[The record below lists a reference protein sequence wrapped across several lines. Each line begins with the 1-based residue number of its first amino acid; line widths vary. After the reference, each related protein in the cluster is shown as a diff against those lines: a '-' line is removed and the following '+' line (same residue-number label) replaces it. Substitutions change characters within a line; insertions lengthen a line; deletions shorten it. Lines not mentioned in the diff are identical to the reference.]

1 MENMQIL
8 MTRLSSITNARLID
22 ASGERNDTL
31 SLSGDR
37 LGGAAHDGDI
47 FDAKGACVAP
57 GIIDLGTF
65 SVDKRACIAGGITRI
80 ALMPDQSPP
89 LDDPGLVQRAA
100 LAAKPDLWV
109 HPLGAATRSLAGA
122 ELAEYALMAKAGA
135 KAIATGRAW
144 ISDSGV
150 MLRVLTY
157 AASLGMTVISHAEDD
172 GLTHGKVATSGET
185 ATRLGLPSAPA
196 AAEAMAIARDLALV
210 ELCETTLGGA
220 RLHFRQVTT
229 AAGFALIRAAKAKG
243 LPVTCGITPA
253 HLFLSDI
260 DVSDFRTFSRLSPPL
275 RAEADRRAAIEGV
288 RDGTIDVLCSAHDP
302 RGPEAKRLPFADAVP
317 GMAGAET
324 LLALGLG
331 LVRDGVIT
339 LPRLMAMLSANPA
352 QILGVGGGSLDD
364 GAEADLIIFDPD
376 APWVI
381 DGDKFAGQ
389 AGNTP
394 FDKLPTQGRVLKT
407 VKGGR
412 ILC

>member
-1 MENMQIL
+1 
-8 MTRLSSITNARLID
+8 MTRLSTITNARLID
-22 ASGERNDTL
+22 AGGDAIG
-31 SLSGDR
+31 SLAIAGDR
-37 LGGAAHDGDI
+37 LGPSPEFGDTL
-47 FDAKGACVAP
+47 DAKAACVAP
-57 GIIDLGTF
+57 GIVDLGTF
-65 SVDKRACIAGGITRI
+65 SVDKRACITGGITRI

-109 HPLGAATRSLAGA
+109 HPLGAATKGLAGG

-135 KAIATGRAW
+135 KAIATGRGW
-144 ISDSGV
+144 IADSGV

-157 AASLGMTVISHAEDD
+157 AASLGLTVIAHAEDD
-172 GLTHGKVATSGET
+172 GLTRGKVASAGET
-185 ATRLGLPSAPA
+185 ATRLGLASAPSS
-196 AAEAMAIARDLALV
+196 AEAMAIARDLALV
-210 ELCETTLGGA
+210 EQSGA

-229 AAGFALIRAAKAKG
+229 AAGFDLIRAAKAKG

-260 DVSDFRTFSRLSPPL
+260 DVNDFRTFARLSPPL
-275 RAEADRRAAIEGV
+275 RTESDRLAAIEAV

-302 RGPEAKRLPFADAVP
+302 RGPEAKRLPFADAAP

-331 LVRDGVIT
+331 LVRDEVIA

-352 QILGVGGGSLDD
+352 AILGVGGGSLSE
-364 GAEADLIIFDPD
+364 GAAADLMIFDPD
-376 APWVI
+376 APWLI

-394 FDKLPTQGRVLKT
+394 FDKLPTQGRVLQT
-407 VKGGR
+407 IKGGR
-412 ILC
+412 VLS

>member
-1 MENMQIL
+1 
-8 MTRLSSITNARLID
+8 MTRISAITNAHLID
-22 ASGERNDTL
+22 ASGERSGTL
-31 SLSGDR
+31 SIAGDKIGSATV
-37 LGGAAHDGDI
+37 GGESL
-47 FDAKGACVAP
+47 DANTKCVAP
-57 GIIDLGTF
+57 GIVDLGTF
-65 SVDKRACIAGGITRI
+65 SVDKRACISGGITRI

-109 HPLGAATRSLAGA
+109 HPLGAATKALAGG

-135 KAIATGRAW
+135 KAIATGRGW
-144 ISDSGV
+144 IADSGV

-157 AASLGMTVISHAEDD
+157 ASSLGIAVIAHAEDG
-172 GLTHGKVATSGET
+172 GLTRGKVATAGET
-185 ATRLGLPSAPA
+185 ATRLGLSAAPA
-196 AAEAMAIARDLALV
+196 SAEAMAIARDLALV
-210 ELCETTLGGA
+210 EQSGA

-229 AAGFALIRAAKAKG
+229 AQGFDLIRAAKAKG

-260 DVSDFRTFSRLSPPL
+260 DVSDFRTFARLSPPL
-275 RAEADRRAAIEGV
+275 RSEIDRQAAIEAV

-302 RGPEAKRLPFADAVP
+302 RGPEAKRLPFADAEP

-331 LVRDGVIT
+331 LVRDGVIA

-352 QILGVGGGSLDD
+352 AILGVDGGSLNE
-364 GAEADLIIFDPD
+364 GAAADLMIFDPD
-376 APWVI
+376 APWMI
-381 DGDKFAGQ
+381 DGDKFEGQ
-389 AGNTP
+389 ANNTP
-394 FDKLPTQGRVLKT
+394 FDKLPTQGRVLQT

-412 ILC
+412 VLS

>member
-1 MENMQIL
+1 
-8 MTRLSSITNARLID
+8 MTRLSAITNARLID
-22 ASGERNDTL
+22 ASGERSGIL
-31 SLSGDR
+31 SIAGDKIGPAT
-37 LGGAAHDGDI
+37 LGGETL
-47 FDAKGACVAP
+47 DAYTKCVAP
-57 GIIDLGTF
+57 GIVDLGTF
-65 SVDKRACIAGGITRI
+65 AVDKRACIAGGITRI

-109 HPLGAATRSLAGA
+109 HPLGAATKGLAGH

-135 KAIATGRAW
+135 KAIATGRGW

-157 AASLGMTVISHAEDD
+157 AASLGMTVIAHAEDD
-172 GLTHGKVATSGET
+172 GLTRGKVATAGET
-185 ATRLGLPSAPA
+185 ATRLGLSSAPSS
-196 AAEAMAIARDLALV
+196 AEAMAIARDLALV
-210 ELCETTLGGA
+210 ELCEEKLGGA

-229 AAGFALIRAAKAKG
+229 AAGFGLIRAAKAKG

-260 DVSDFRTFSRLSPPL
+260 DVSDFRTFARLSPPL
-275 RAEADRRAAIEGV
+275 RSETDRQAAIEAV

-302 RGPEAKRLPFADAVP
+302 RGPEAKRLPFADAEP

-331 LVRDGVIT
+331 LVRDGVIA

-352 QILGVGGGSLDD
+352 AILGVDGGSLDD
-364 GAEADLIIFDPD
+364 GAAADLMIFDPD

-407 VKGGR
+407 IKGGR
-412 ILC
+412 ALS

>member
-1 MENMQIL
+1 
-8 MTRLSSITNARLID
+8 MTRISSITNARLID
-22 ASGERNDTL
+22 AGGERLGTL
-31 SLSGDR
+31 SIAGDTIGTAT
-37 LGGAAHDGDI
+37 LGGET
-47 FDAKGACVAP
+47 FDAKTMCVAP
-57 GIIDLGTF
+57 GIVDLGTF
-65 SVDKRACIAGGITRI
+65 SVDKRACIAGGITRT

-109 HPLGAATRSLAGA
+109 HPLGAATKALAGH

-135 KAIATGRAW
+135 KAIATGRGW
-144 ISDSGV
+144 IADSGV

-157 AASLGMTVISHAEDD
+157 ASSLGMTVIAHAEDN
-172 GLTHGKVATSGET
+172 GLTRGKVATAGET
-185 ATRLGLPSAPA
+185 ATRLGLSSAPSS
-196 AAEAMAIARDLALV
+196 AEAMAIARDLALV
-210 ELCETTLGGA
+210 EQCSA

-229 AAGFALIRAAKAKG
+229 AAGFDLIRAAKAKG
-243 LPVTCGITPA
+243 LPITCGITPA

-260 DVSDFRTFSRLSPPL
+260 DVSDFRTFARLSPPL
-275 RAEADRRAAIEGV
+275 RCEADRLAAIEAV
-288 RDGTIDVLCSAHDP
+288 RDSTIDVLCSAHDP
-302 RGPEAKRLPFADAVP
+302 RGPEAKRLPFADAEP

-331 LVRDGVIT
+331 LVRDGVIA

-352 QILGVGGGSLDD
+352 AVLGVGGGSLAD
-364 GAEADLIIFDPD
+364 GAAADLMIFDQQ
-376 APWVI
+376 APWMI

-394 FDKLPTQGRVLKT
+394 FDRLPTQGRVLHT

-412 ILC
+412 LLS

>member
-1 MENMQIL
+1 
-8 MTRLSSITNARLID
+8 MTRLSAITNARLID
-22 ASGERNDTL
+22 ARGERSGTL
-31 SLSGDR
+31 SIAGDKI
-37 LGGAAHDGDI
+37 GAATIGGETL
-47 FDAKGACVAP
+47 DANTKCVAP
-57 GIIDLGTF
+57 GIVDLGTF
-65 SVDKRACIAGGITRI
+65 AVDKRACIAGGITRI

-109 HPLGAATRSLAGA
+109 HPLGAATKGLAGH

-135 KAIATGRAW
+135 KAIATGRGW

-157 AASLGMTVISHAEDD
+157 AASLGMTLITHAEDD
-172 GLTHGKVATSGET
+172 GLTRGKVATAGET
-185 ATRLGLPSAPA
+185 ATRLGLSSAPSS
-196 AAEAMAIARDLALV
+196 AEAMAIARDLALV
-210 ELCETTLGGA
+210 ELCEEKLGGA

-229 AAGFALIRAAKAKG
+229 AAGFGLIRAAKAKG

-260 DVSDFRTFSRLSPPL
+260 DVSDFRTFARLSPPL
-275 RAEADRRAAIEGV
+275 RSETDRQAAIEAV

-302 RGPEAKRLPFADAVP
+302 RGPEAKRLPFADAEP

-331 LVRDGVIT
+331 LVRDGVIA

-352 QILGVGGGSLDD
+352 AILGLDGGSLDD
-364 GAEADLIIFDPD
+364 GAAADLMIFDPD

-407 VKGGR
+407 IKGGR
-412 ILC
+412 LLS

>member
-1 MENMQIL
+1 
-8 MTRLSSITNARLID
+8 MTRLSAITNSRLID
-22 ASGERNDTL
+22 VGGERSGTL
-31 SLSGDR
+31 SIAGDKI
-37 LGGAAHDGDI
+37 GAATVGGETL
-47 FDAKGACVAP
+47 DAKGKCVAP
-57 GIIDLGTF
+57 GIVDLGTF

-109 HPLGAATRSLAGA
+109 HPLGAATKGLAGH

-135 KAIATGRAW
+135 KAIATGRGW

-157 AASLGMTVISHAEDD
+157 AASLGMTVIAHAEDD
-172 GLTHGKVATSGET
+172 GLTRGKVATAGET
-185 ATRLGLPSAPA
+185 ATRLGLSSAPSS
-196 AAEAMAIARDLALV
+196 AEAMAIARDLALV
-210 ELCETTLGGA
+210 ELCEEKLGGA

-229 AAGFALIRAAKAKG
+229 AAGFDLIRAAKAKG

-260 DVSDFRTFSRLSPPL
+260 DVSDFRTFARLSPPL
-275 RAEADRRAAIEGV
+275 RSETDRQAATQAV

-302 RGPEAKRLPFADAVP
+302 RGPEAKRLPFADAEP

-331 LVRDGVIT
+331 LVRDGVIA

-352 QILGVGGGSLDD
+352 AILGVDGGSLDE
-364 GAEADLIIFDPD
+364 GAAADLMIFDPD

-407 VKGGR
+407 IKGGR
-412 ILC
+412 ALS

>member
-1 MENMQIL
+1 
-8 MTRLSSITNARLID
+8 MTRLSTITNARLID
-22 ASGERNDTL
+22 ARGDHLGTL
-31 SLSGDR
+31 SIAGDKIGPAT
-37 LGGAAHDGDI
+37 LGGETLDAHT
-47 FDAKGACVAP
+47 KCVAP
-57 GIIDLGTF
+57 GIVDLGTF
-65 SVDKRACIAGGITRI
+65 SVDKRACISGGITRI

-109 HPLGAATRSLAGA
+109 HPLGAATKGLAGH

-135 KAIATGRAW
+135 KAIATGRGW

-157 AASLGMTVISHAEDD
+157 AASLGMTVIAHAEDD
-172 GLTHGKVATSGET
+172 GLTRGKVATAGET
-185 ATRLGLPSAPA
+185 ATRLGLSSAPSS
-196 AAEAMAIARDLALV
+196 AEAMAIARDLALV
-210 ELCETTLGGA
+210 EQCGA
-220 RLHFRQVTT
+220 SLHFRQVTT
-229 AAGFALIRAAKAKG
+229 AAGFDLIRVAKAKG

-253 HLFLSDI
+253 HLVLSDI
-260 DVSDFRTFSRLSPPL
+260 DVSDFRTFARLSPPL
-275 RAEADRRAAIEGV
+275 RSETDRQAAVEAV

-302 RGPEAKRLPFADAVP
+302 RGPEAKRLPFADAEP

-331 LVRDGVIT
+331 LVRDNVIA

-352 QILGVGGGSLDD
+352 AILGVDGGSLDD
-364 GAEADLIIFDPD
+364 GAAADLMIFDPD

-394 FDKLPTQGRVLKT
+394 FNKLPTQGRVLKT
-407 VKGGR
+407 IKGGR
-412 ILC
+412 LLS

>member
-1 MENMQIL
+1 
-8 MTRLSSITNARLID
+8 
-22 ASGERNDTL
+22 
-31 SLSGDR
+31 
-37 LGGAAHDGDI
+37 
-47 FDAKGACVAP
+47 
-57 GIIDLGTF
+57 
-65 SVDKRACIAGGITRI
+65 
-80 ALMPDQSPP
+80 MPDQSPP

-109 HPLGAATRSLAGA
+109 HPLGAATKGLTGA

-135 KAIATGRAW
+135 KAIATGRGW

-157 AASLGMTVISHAEDD
+157 AASLGMTVIAHAEDD
-172 GLTHGKVATSGET
+172 GLTRGKVATAGET
-185 ATRLGLPSAPA
+185 ATRLGLSSAPSS
-196 AAEAMAIARDLALV
+196 AEAMAIARDLALV
-210 ELCETTLGGA
+210 ELCEENLGGA

-229 AAGFALIRAAKAKG
+229 AAGFDLIRAAKAKG

-260 DVSDFRTFSRLSPPL
+260 DVSDFRTFARLSPPL
-275 RAEADRRAAIEGV
+275 RSETDRQAAIEAV

-302 RGPEAKRLPFADAVP
+302 RGPEAKRLPFADAEP

-331 LVRDGVIT
+331 LVRDGVIA

-352 QILGVGGGSLDD
+352 AILGLDGGSLDE
-364 GAEADLIIFDPD
+364 GAAADLMIFDPD

-407 VKGGR
+407 IKGGR
-412 ILC
+412 ALS

>member
-1 MENMQIL
+1 
-8 MTRLSSITNARLID
+8 MTRLSTITNARLID
-22 ASGERNDTL
+22 ARGERSGTL
-31 SLSGDR
+31 SIAGDKI
-37 LGGAAHDGDI
+37 GAATIGGETL
-47 FDAKGACVAP
+47 DANTKCVAP
-57 GIIDLGTF
+57 GIVDLGTF
-65 SVDKRACIAGGITRI
+65 AVDKRACIAGGITRI

-109 HPLGAATRSLAGA
+109 HPLGAATKGLAGA

-135 KAIATGRAW
+135 KAIATGRGW

-157 AASLGMTVISHAEDD
+157 AASLGMTVIAHAEDD
-172 GLTHGKVATSGET
+172 GLTRGKVATAGET
-185 ATRLGLPSAPA
+185 ATRLGLSSAPSY
-196 AAEAMAIARDLALV
+196 AEAMAIARDLALV
-210 ELCETTLGGA
+210 ELCEEKLGGA

-229 AAGFALIRAAKAKG
+229 AAGFDLIRAAKAKG

-260 DVSDFRTFSRLSPPL
+260 DVSDFRTFARLSPPL
-275 RAEADRRAAIEGV
+275 RSETDRQAAIDAV

-302 RGPEAKRLPFADAVP
+302 RGPEAKRLPFADAEP

-331 LVRDGVIT
+331 LVRDGVIA

-352 QILGVGGGSLDD
+352 AILDLDGGSLDD
-364 GAEADLIIFDPD
+364 GAAADLMIFDPD

-407 VKGGR
+407 IKGGR
-412 ILC
+412 ALS

>member
-1 MENMQIL
+1 MN
-8 MTRLSSITNARLID
+8 RLLAITNAANIEGAVLI
-22 ASGERNDTL
+22 E
-31 SLSGDR
+31 GDR
-37 LGGAAHDGDI
+37 IASVGTAPLPR
-47 FDAKGACVAP
+47 DAERLDVKGAHVAP
-57 GIIDLGTF
+57 GIVDLGTF

-109 HPLGAATRSLAGA
+109 HPIGAATKALAGA
-122 ELAEYALMAKAGA
+122 ELGEYALMAKAGA
-135 KAIATGRAW
+135 KAIATGRGW

-157 AASLGMTVISHAEDD
+157 ASSLGLTVITHAEDS
-172 GLTHGKVATSGET
+172 GLTHGKVASAGET
-185 ATRLGLPSAPA
+185 ATRLGLSSAPA
-196 AAEAMAIARDLALV
+196 SAEAMAMARDIALI
-210 ELCETTLGGA
+210 ELCGA

-229 AAGFALIRAAKAKG
+229 ATGFDLIRRAKAKG

-260 DVSDFRTFSRLSPPL
+260 DVSDFRTFARLSPPL
-275 RAEADRRAAIEGV
+275 RSEADRLAAIEAV

-302 RGPEAKRLPFADAVP
+302 RGPEAKRLPFADAAP

-331 LVRDGVIT
+331 LVRDGVIP
-339 LPRLMAMLSANPA
+339 LPRLMTILSANPA
-352 QILGVGGGSLDD
+352 AVLGVGGGSLSE
-364 GAEADLIIFDPD
+364 GAAADLMIFDPD

-381 DGDKFAGQ
+381 DGERFVGQ

-394 FDKLPTQGRVLKT
+394 FNKLPTQGCVLKT
-407 VKGGR
+407 IKGGR
-412 ILC
+412 ALS

>member
-1 MENMQIL
+1 
-8 MTRLSSITNARLID
+8 MTRLSAITNARLID
-22 ASGERNDTL
+22 ASGEFSGTLSIAGDKIGAETLGGDTL
-31 SLSGDR
+31 
-37 LGGAAHDGDI
+37 
-47 FDAKGACVAP
+47 DAKGRCVAP
-57 GIIDLGTF
+57 GIVDLGTF

-109 HPLGAATRSLAGA
+109 HPLGAATKGLAGG

-135 KAIATGRAW
+135 KAIATGREWVA
-144 ISDSGV
+144 DSGV

-157 AASLGMTVISHAEDD
+157 ANSLEMTVIAHAEDG
-172 GLTHGKVATSGET
+172 GLTRGKVATAGET
-185 ATRLGLPSAPA
+185 ATRLGLPAAPSS
-196 AAEAMAIARDLALV
+196 AEAMAISRDLALV
-210 ELCETTLGGA
+210 EQSGA

-229 AAGFALIRAAKAKG
+229 AAGFDLIRAAKAKG

-260 DVSDFRTFSRLSPPL
+260 DVSDFRTFARLSPPL
-275 RAEADRRAAIEGV
+275 RSEADRLAAIEAV

-302 RGPEAKRLPFADAVP
+302 RGPEAKRLPFADAEP

-331 LVRDGVIT
+331 LVRDDVIA

-352 QILGVGGGSLDD
+352 AILGVGGGSLED
-364 GAEADLIIFDPD
+364 GAAADLMIFDPET
-376 APWVI
+376 PWLI
-381 DGDKFAGQ
+381 DGDRFAGQ
-389 AGNTP
+389 ANNTP
-394 FDKLPTQGRVLKT
+394 FDKLPTQGRALHT

-412 ILC
+412 VLA